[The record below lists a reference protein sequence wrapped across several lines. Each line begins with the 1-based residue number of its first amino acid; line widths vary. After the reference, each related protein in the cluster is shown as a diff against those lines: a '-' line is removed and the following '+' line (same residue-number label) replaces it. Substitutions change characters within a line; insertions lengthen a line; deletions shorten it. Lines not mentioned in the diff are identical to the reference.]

1 MDLDL
6 LGHVRKDMVKPGLT
20 REKAARAESWLND
33 LESILSKP
41 DEEFRSSIDNRDLAS
56 FYLFLSLQECIDLT
70 AYWIV
75 DAEWTVPPDAASAF
89 EVLTSQGVIDR
100 DLAVRLRDAV
110 AMRDR
115 IARGDLISDYAR
127 LQSEF
132 RGCIASLRRFLAAIA
147 DRTGL

>member
-41 DEEFRSSIDNRDLAS
+41 DEEFRSSIGNRDLAS

-70 AYWIV
+70 AYWIA
-75 DAEWTVPPDAASAF
+75 DTEWTVPPDAASAF
-89 EVLTSQGVIDR
+89 EVLTSQGVIDSY
-100 DLAVRLRDAV
+100 LAVRLRDAV

-115 IARGDLISDYAR
+115 IARGDLIADYAQ

-132 RGCIASLRRFLAAIA
+132 RESIVSLRKFLATVATNASL
-147 DRTGL
+147 